1 MTPAARERAN
11 VRDHLLTVSAMA
23 WLILLVEA
31 IGMGGSTR
39 HLAWPEQEPWP
50 FATASVAA
58 GWLLMLAAMMTPL
71 LTAPIRHVRARSF
84 ARRRSRAIALF
95 VVGYLTIWMAAGAAL
110 VSMAGRAIE
119 AAPAVT
125 PWAAAAIAVVW
136 QFTPAKRH
144 CLNRSHAHPAL
155 AAFGVPA
162 DLSALRF
169 GLAHACGCLGSCW
182 PLMALS
188 LTVPPPFEM
197 VVMVVAT
204 LWLAGERIDGP
215 VPPAWRLHY
224 PRVALRVVMTR
235 ASRLRDSRIVP
246 VSHIGTAAEA
256 DFSSCR

>member
-1 MTPAARERAN
+1 MTPEARERAN

-95 VVGYLTIWMAAGAAL
+95 VVGYLAIWMVGGAAL
-110 VSMAGRAIE
+110 VAVVGRAVE
-119 AAPAVT
+119 AAPAVA
-125 PWAAAAIAVVW
+125 PWAVALIALVW
-136 QFTPAKRH
+136 QLTPAKQH

-155 AAFGVPA
+155 AAFGASA
-162 DLSALRF
+162 DLAALRF
-169 GLAHACGCLGSCW
+169 GLVHACGCFGSCW

-188 LTVPPPFEM
+188 LTVPPPVEM
-197 VVMVVAT
+197 AVMVAAT
-204 LWLAGERIDGP
+204 LWLAGERFDGP
-215 VPPAWRLHY
+215 TSPAWRLRY
-224 PRVALRVVMTR
+224 PRVALRVVTTR
-235 ASRLRDSRIVP
+235 ARAYAIP
-246 VSHIGTAAEA
+246 EA
-256 DFSSCR
+256 W